1 MSTFIPDPSPVY
13 TPEWRKHPDA
23 ELIVFCGRD
32 MLLRSDNDQYEFP
45 RTAELEYLN
54 ISSALSIGLR
64 NGRPCYAVDLAELP
78 EPPPEPVQKV
88 AVRHAVGF
96 LRDSAFSAGCRAKE
110 LLHWRRQHRFC
121 GHCGEK
127 LSESHSDIALV
138 CPSCGERFYPQLA
151 PAVIVAVTRGDEI
164 LLAHNRNFLPEIH
177 GLIAGFVEA
186 GENIEEAIARE
197 IMEETGVTVG
207 NIRYFSSQCW
217 PFPNSLMLG
226 FYADYVSGEV
236 HPDGTELETLG
247 WFRAGALPKI
257 PPKGSIARRII
268 EDFEQNCM
276 RRESV

>member
-1 MSTFIPDPSPVY
+1 MPKFIPDPAPAF
-13 TPEWRKHPDA
+13 TPEWKNNPNA

-32 MLLRSDNDQYEFP
+32 MLLRPGHEQYSFP
-45 RTAELEYLN
+45 RTADLQNLN
-54 ISSALSIGLR
+54 ISALSIGSR
-64 NGRPCYAVDLAELP
+64 DGTPCYALDLDTLP
-78 EPPPEPVQKV
+78 ETPANVQTVPV
-88 AVRHAVGF
+88 RLAVGY
-96 LRDSAFSAGCRAKE
+96 LHNTAFAAGCRAKE
-110 LLHWRRQHRFC
+110 LLHWRRQHKFC

-127 LSESHSDIALV
+127 LGESKNDVALV
-138 CPSCGERFYPQLA
+138 CPKCGERFYPQLA

-226 FYADYVSGEV
+226 FYADYVSGEA

-247 WFRAGALPKI
+247 WFHTDHLPKI
-257 PPKGSIARRII
+257 PPVGSIARRII
-268 EDFEQNCM
+268 EDFKANHSA
-276 RRESV
+276 R